1 MTKQAAPNTLL
12 GFGNRISSWTSFSSL
27 SNSFRYK
34 KWSNF
39 LEKSLD
45 IRCTSPSSRHA
56 AYMQSSAEV
65 IERHVPTLLIEE
77 RDSFLEMFYIS
88 NIESKINWSQRKFVT
103 FKNASAFPFQFS
115 FLFRNIRRFC
125 FWPEL
130 VFICFDCENV
140 VSY

>member
-12 GFGNRISSWTSFSSL
+12 GFGNRISSWTSSSSL

-88 NIESKINWSQRKFVT
+88 NIESKINWSQTKFVT
-103 FKNASAFPFQFS
+103 FKNASAFTFQFS